1 LVLLRNL
8 WWRACWKP
16 CTKLDWLD
24 WMVSLTSLTSCT
36 LPSYLCICP
45 TWSRAEMS
53 LTATW
58 GNCVFFLCRDKREK
72 GRYFNS
78 SSWWSIL
85 FMAPRRDDDISQYYK
100 CQGTKPQISFS
111 ICRQWLWWPL
121 VAGLDSSRGGKTDY
135 FFVPSLVGVLSASSC
150 KVRPPRWYSSRD
162 QDFAI
167 PQIWFGSGY
176 WAIFVYF
183 QRESSRSALYSNP
196 IATLIEVHYIVT
208 LVVP

>member
-1 LVLLRNL
+1 MYQTWLTWLDG
-8 WWRACWKP
+8 
-16 CTKLDWLD
+16 KLDKLD
-24 WMVSLTSLTSCT
+24 FLHAAK
-36 LPSYLCICP
+36 LPLHLSHVESRRDVFDCNLRQLCF
-45 TWSRAEMS
+45 
-53 LTATW
+53 
-58 GNCVFFLCRDKREK
+58 FFLCRDKREK